1 MKSSNLR
8 FGGNVATL
16 NHYHDR
22 ILDLGKPLEEKEN
35 HEELTGDQVEFP
47 MDLTSWLSKVQFLM
61 LACSWTLKLEAMEIS
76 KVTPQLK
83 QAYNF
88 L

>member
-16 NHYHDR
+16 NHYHDI

-47 MDLTSWLSKVQFLM
+47 MDLTSWLSKV
-61 LACSWTLKLEAMEIS
+61 
-76 KVTPQLK
+76 
-83 QAYNF
+83 
-88 L
+88 